1 MTDLQERI
9 IRRILEDKEAVQ
21 IAANFIKAEQ
31 KQTERKQ

>member
-21 IAANFIKAEQ
+21 IAANFIESQ
-31 KQTERKQ
+31 QNQTEIKQ